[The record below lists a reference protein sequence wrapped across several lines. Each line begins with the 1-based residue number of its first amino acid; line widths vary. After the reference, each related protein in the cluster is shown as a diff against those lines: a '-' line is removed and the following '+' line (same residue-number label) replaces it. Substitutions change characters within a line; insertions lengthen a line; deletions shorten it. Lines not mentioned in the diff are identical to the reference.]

1 MANLF
6 SKISLVLLFLSCLS
20 AFAYDGEIHDTFTK
34 RFFFGNKDVA
44 LSGDDDA
51 KIDVLNKASYL
62 YLDFFDGGEKKA
74 KRYLAALGMS
84 DISLEE
90 IRTPAGT
97 MFDRGRHQKYTHLG
111 WDEERYGEVTYR
123 NARNIRQNK
132 IMLRVVGRVFP
143 GATLKQREMM
153 GRLIYYTHIL
163 GDHEG
168 DSKGSSKHRIPLIP
182 WYESRNDNYTIYSE
196 LIKIIKGLPRNS
208 YSEELIRFLKKNSDG
223 KYLCRDKCDGH
234 EIKISCPIYDKRH
247 QDDEQSAN
255 IYCFAAKTSD
265 ELAKYLPKILAD
277 IDFFRDAFPS
287 YFGEGD

>member
-1 MANLF
+1 
-6 SKISLVLLFLSCLS
+6 
-20 AFAYDGEIHDTFTK
+20 
-34 RFFFGNKDVA
+34 
-44 LSGDDDA
+44 
-51 KIDVLNKASYL
+51 
-62 YLDFFDGGEKKA
+62 
-74 KRYLAALGMS
+74 
-84 DISLEE
+84 
-90 IRTPAGT
+90 
-97 MFDRGRHQKYTHLG
+97 
-111 WDEERYGEVTYR
+111 
-123 NARNIRQNK
+123 
-132 IMLRVVGRVFP
+132 
-143 GATLKQREMM
+143 M

-255 IYCFAAKTSD
+255 IYCFATKTSD
-265 ELAKYLPKILAD
+265 ELTKYLPKILAD

>member
-1 MANLF
+1 MFL
-6 SKISLVLLFLSCLS
+6 KISIAMIFLCLS

-34 RFFFGNKDVA
+34 RFFFGNKNVA
-44 LSGDDDA
+44 LSGSDEA
-51 KIDVLNKASYL
+51 KIDALNMASYL

-74 KRYLAALGMS
+74 KRYLAALGLS
-84 DISLEE
+84 YISIEE

-97 MFDRGRHQKYTHLG
+97 FYDRGRHQKYTHLG
-111 WDEERYGEVTYR
+111 WDEERYGEITYK
-123 NARNIRQNK
+123 NARAIRQNQ

-143 GATLKQREMM
+143 GASLRQREMM

-168 DSKGSSKHRIPLIP
+168 DSKGSSKHRVPLIP
-182 WYESRNDNYTIYSE
+182 WYESRNDNYSVYSE
-196 LIKIIKGLPRNS
+196 LIKIVKGLPRNS

-223 KYLCRDKCDGH
+223 KYLCRDECDGR
-234 EIKISCPIYDKRH
+234 EIRFSCQADSKH

-265 ELAKYLPKILAD
+265 ELTKYLPKILAD
-277 IDFFRDAFPS
+277 IEFFREAFPS
-287 YFGEGD
+287 YFGEDTP